1 MDADERSEAMNTTLK
16 TKTPLARRTP
26 LKAKTGLKSNSSLKA
41 RRSLRDSYAEKIKS
55 GEKKVKTTQKA
66 YKPKYKYRSVFTDD
80 LDTCIITG
88 CKKSEYVNIEIHHI
102 FGAANKTN
110 SECYGFIIPLRDD
123 WHKLA
128 CYSIHQDRNLELYW
142 RRKCQDY
149 WLENYGTQEE
159 FIEIFGR
166 WW

>member
-1 MDADERSEAMNTTLK
+1 MINSTLK
-16 TKTPLARRTP
+16 TYKPLQSKAPLRAKTGLTTYKP
-26 LKAKTGLKSNSSLKA
+26 LKAKS
-41 RRSLRDSYAEKIKS
+41 SLRDSYAKKLKS
-55 GEKKVKTTQKA
+55 GEKTLNTKAKA

-88 CKKSEYVNIEIHHI
+88 VSKKYADIHVHHI
-102 FGAANKTN
+102 FGAANKAS
-110 SECYGFIIPLRDD
+110 SEKYGFIIPLRAD
-123 WHKLA
+123 WHDLE

-142 RRKCQDY
+142 RRKCQQY
-149 WLENYGTQEE
+149 WLDNYGTQEE